1 MQGLVQ
7 NTCRKLHA
15 GEEEEKKKNK
25 PLFHLLVK
33 HLISIIDPSW
43 IHTTLILQRF
53 FFLKRHIY
61 AYYGISLLT
70 YFICKVDVI

>member
-7 NTCRKLHA
+7 NICRKLHA
-15 GEEEEKKKNK
+15 GEEEGKKKNK
-25 PLFHLLVK
+25 PVFHPLVK
-33 HLISIIDPSW
+33 HLISITGQSW

-53 FFLKRHIY
+53 FLKRRIY
-61 AYYGISLLT
+61 AYYGIFLLT

>member
-43 IHTTLILQRF
+43 IHTTLILQSF
-53 FFLKRHIY
+53 FF
-61 AYYGISLLT
+61 
-70 YFICKVDVI
+70 F